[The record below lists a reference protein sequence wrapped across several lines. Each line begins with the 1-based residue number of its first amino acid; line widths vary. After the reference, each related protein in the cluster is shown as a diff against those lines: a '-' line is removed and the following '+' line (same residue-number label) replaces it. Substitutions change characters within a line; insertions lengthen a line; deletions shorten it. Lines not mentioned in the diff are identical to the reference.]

1 MHTHTKKVIF
11 EVSVIIGI
19 WCAAAEL
26 LVFIFIGIDSRA
38 MLGLLLG
45 SVMAVAAFIH
55 MGISLENSIDL
66 LEEEPAKKNTI
77 KTFIARAVSI
87 AAVMAAA
94 IISGWF
100 NMLFVIIGMFGLKVG
115 AYAQPFV
122 DKIFS
127 KLPDR
132 RH

>member
-1 MHTHTKKVIF
+1 MHAHTKKVII
-11 EVSVIIGI
+11 EVAVIIGL
-19 WCAAAEL
+19 WCVICEL
-26 LVFIFIGIDSRA
+26 LVIIFMGADIRA

-45 SVMAVAAFIH
+45 AVLGTAAFIH
-55 MGISLENSIDL
+55 MGVSLENSIDMM
-66 LEEEPAKKNTI
+66 EEEPAKKNTI
-77 KTFIARAVSI
+77 RTFITRAVII
-87 AAVMAAA
+87 AVVMVAA

-115 AYAQPFV
+115 AYVQPIV

-132 RH
+132 HH